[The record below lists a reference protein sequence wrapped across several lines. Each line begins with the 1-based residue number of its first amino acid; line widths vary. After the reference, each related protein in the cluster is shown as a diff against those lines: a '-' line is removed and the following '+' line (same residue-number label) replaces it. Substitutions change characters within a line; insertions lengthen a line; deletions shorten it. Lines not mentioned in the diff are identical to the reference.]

1 MATEEHPLRLHF
13 ELRDD
18 AKPAPRVSQGGWVKV
33 CAVAT
38 GERFWC
44 RVMTLRADGMLT
56 ASVDNDLLSSTVAC
70 PLQFGDVVVLHER
83 NVLESA
89 ALAERDEF
97 ERLLVVTG
105 SHVKASKLWRGVRQ
119 LEGTGVLPRH
129 GTRYVVGRETT

>member
-1 MATEEHPLRLHF
+1 MAAEEHPLRLQF

-18 AKPAPRVSQGGWVKV
+18 AKPAPRVSKGGWVKIG
-33 CAVAT
+33 AVAT

-44 RVMTLRADGMLT
+44 SVLTLSADGMLT
-56 ASVDNDLLSSTVAC
+56 ASVDNHLLSSTLAC

-89 ALAERDEF
+89 SLAERNEF
-97 ERLLVVTG
+97 EQLLVVTE
-105 SHVKASKLWRGVRQ
+105 SHVKAAKLWRGVRQ
-119 LEGTGVLPRH
+119 LEGTGAPPRH

>member
-1 MATEEHPLRLHF
+1 MATEKRPLRLRF

-18 AKPAPRVSQGGWVKV
+18 ASPAPRVSQGGWVKV

-44 RVMTLRADGMLT
+44 RVTTVSADGMLT
-56 ASVDNDLLSSTVAC
+56 ASVDNDLLSSTLAC
-70 PLQFGDVVVLHER
+70 PLRFGDVLVFHER

-89 ALAERDEF
+89 SLAERDEF
-97 ERLLVVTG
+97 ERLLVVTE
-105 SHVKASKLWRGVRQ
+105 SHVKAAKLWRGVRQ
-119 LEGTGVLPRH
+119 LEGTSAPPRH

>member
-1 MATEEHPLRLHF
+1 MATEQRPLRLHF

-18 AKPAPRVSQGGWVKV
+18 ASPAPRVSQGGWVKV

-44 RVMTLRADGMLT
+44 RVMSLRADGMLT
-56 ASVDNDLLSSTVAC
+56 ASVDNHLLSSTLAC

-89 ALAERDEF
+89 SLAERDKF
-97 ERLLVVTG
+97 EQLLVVTDP
-105 SHVKASKLWRGVRQ
+105 SQTA
-119 LEGTGVLPRH
+119 VLS
-129 GTRYVVGRETT
+129 TRRLKHCSGYKSTPLPTT